1 MLFRRNVL
9 SLAAAAWLG
18 AAVASSGAAAA
29 AETADE
35 FIRGLADQAIQT
47 LADETLSEA
56 ERETEFRN
64 FLARAFDVPIIGRF
78 VLGRYWRLATPAER
92 EEFETLFLEY
102 VVRTYAR
109 RLGQYGGETLRITDT
124 LSDNGGGDA
133 IVRSELISPEF
144 PEVRIDWRVRRTGDD
159 YRIVDVTVEGVSLA
173 ITQRDEFGAV
183 IRRNGGRIE
192 GLLSAL
198 RDRIVET
205 E

>member
-1 MLFRRNVL
+1 MHFRRNVL
-9 SLAAAAWLG
+9 SLAAAVWLG
-18 AAVASSGAAAA
+18 AAVASGGAAGAPD
-29 AETADE
+29 TADE
-35 FIRGLADQAIQT
+35 FIRVLADQAIQA

-64 FLARAFDVPIIGRF
+64 FLTLAFDVPVIGRF

-92 EEFETLFLEY
+92 AEFETLFLEF
-102 VVRTYAR
+102 VVHTYAR
-109 RLGQYGGETLRITDT
+109 RLGQYGGETLRIVDT
-124 LSDNGGGDA
+124 LSDGRGDT
-133 IVRSELISPEF
+133 IVRSELLSPEF
-144 PEVRIDWRVRRTGDD
+144 PEVRIDWRVRRTGED

-183 IRRNGGRIE
+183 IRRSGGQVE

-198 RDRIVET
+198 RERVVET